1 MPVARARPGS
11 VRRAP
16 VDVEPVA
23 VRSYRRTPI
32 WRRIWALVAAS
43 TLTAVTGAVVAI
55 VVSAA
60 LAYVVITLSD
70 LLGN

>member
-1 MPVARARPGS
+1 M
-11 VRRAP
+11 
-16 VDVEPVA
+16 A

-55 VVSAA
+55 MVSAA